1 MRLREVI
8 LIWYRSVGY
17 LKFEVKPFTVLYGR
31 NNSGKTNVLE
41 GIYGLLSPEHLDSER
56 ADYTMPPRGMRGSSS
71 PPMGAVLVELEEGTP
86 FDDDVLPMRH
96 SDSASPNDSV
106 PLPASQAAFIG
117 DISGTWLS
125 FHDPHDHFRHHD
137 YFEEQEN
144 YDREANWAEYRKLLT
159 TKVDDAPRPLPIF
172 LDWEIGDIETRVGDA
187 LMEHLAKDWFKDNDM
202 LVLLGDWPPQEP
214 GAPLVDGRPASWR
227 IHPRIQDYLDRFS
240 ALATRFLPDFLDGS
254 IHARFEV
261 ATTWKERFSVKLTY
275 RDPMSVG
282 VELEGG
288 GGPSHDA
295 VGSLGRGSSRWVA
308 AAIQIAL
315 HLFVRS
321 DSFDPAES
329 LQQKHFSGTVLLIDE
344 PETHLH
350 PLAVKSV
357 VRWCDRMV
365 DVWGFNV
372 VVATHHEEFLR
383 HSGPD
388 VAHVNI
394 TRRGNPLATH
404 ARTLLASAIPLLQDA
419 ARELGVHPATVLS
432 MVRGI
437 LFVEG
442 PLDQAVLDEYAP
454 AALEGAGV
462 HIVPMHG
469 THNMRGLIDGELAPR
484 LGIKVGILTD
494 DTAPESMGSR
504 SKNKLSGE
512 ERKLNR
518 LIKSCADQ
526 GFPPPTPFGVPER
539 DLLFALPEEGIRTCY
554 PDSAS
559 NFPGWLQMLEECRA
573 AEGKSQ
579 QDSVQWKLYAEQHY
593 GLPLNTAEGVRSV
606 VRTLDLADVELPSIR
621 RVINQIVAW
630 AAE

>member
-17 LKFEVKPFTVLYGR
+17 LNFEVKSFTVLYGR

-56 ADYTMPPRGMRGSSS
+56 TDYTMPPRGMRGSSS
-71 PPMGAVLVELEEGTP
+71 PPMGAVLVELEEGAP
-86 FDDDVLPMRH
+86 FDDDVLVLRR
-96 SDSASPNDSV
+96 SDSASPADSV
-106 PLPASQAAFIG
+106 PLPAFRAAFIG
-117 DISGTWLS
+117 DHDETWLT
-125 FHDPHDHFRHHD
+125 FHDPHDYFRNHV
-137 YFEEQEN
+137 YFEEKES
-144 YDREANWAEYRKLLT
+144 YDGAAERAERAKLVA

-172 LDWEIGDIETRVGDA
+172 LDWEIDDIETRVGDA
-187 LMEHLAKDWFKDNDM
+187 LMEHLASKGLFVDVP
-202 LVLLGDWPPQEP
+202 VLLRDWPHEP
-214 GAPLVDGRPASWR
+214 GVPASWQ
-227 IHPRIQDYLDRFS
+227 INPKIQDFLDRFS
-240 ALATRFLPDFLDGS
+240 GLANMFLPDFLDGS
-254 IHARFEV
+254 IHARIQV
-261 ATTWKERFSVKLTY
+261 ATAWKQRFSVTLSY
-275 RDPMSVG
+275 YEPGSVD
-282 VELEGG
+282 VESSGG
-288 GGPSHDA
+288 SHDA
-295 VGSLGRGSSRWVA
+295 VDSLGRGSSRWVA

-321 DSFDPAES
+321 DSLDPVES
-329 LQQKHFSGTVLLIDE
+329 LQEKHFSGTVLLIDE

-350 PLAVKSV
+350 PSAVKSV
-357 VRWCDRMV
+357 VRWCDGMV

-372 VVATHHEEFLR
+372 VVATHHVEFLR

-388 VAHVNI
+388 VAHVHI
-394 TRRGNPLATH
+394 TRGGNPLATN
-404 ARTLLASAIPLLQDA
+404 ARTLLASTTPLLQDV
-419 ARELGVHPATVLS
+419 ARDLGVHPATVLS

-442 PLDQAVLDEYAP
+442 PLDYAVLDEYAF
-454 AALEGAGV
+454 AALDAAGV

-469 THNMRGLIDGELAPR
+469 TRNMSGLIDGELAPR
-484 LGIKVGILTD
+484 LGIKVGVLTD
-494 DTAPESMGSR
+494 DTDPETMGSR

-518 LIKSCADQ
+518 LIKSYADQ

-539 DLLFALPEEGIRTCY
+539 DLLFALPEKGIRKCY

-606 VRTLDLADVELPSIR
+606 VRTLDLANVELPTIR
-621 RVINQIVAW
+621 RVIDQIVAW
-630 AAE
+630 ANG

>member
-1 MRLREVI
+1 
-8 LIWYRSVGY
+8 VGR
-17 LKFEVKPFTVLYGR
+17 TV
-31 NNSGKTNVLE
+31 
-41 GIYGLLSPEHLDSER
+41 D
-56 ADYTMPPRGMRGSSS
+56 
-71 PPMGAVLVELEEGTP
+71 
-86 FDDDVLPMRH
+86 
-96 SDSASPNDSV
+96 
-106 PLPASQAAFIG
+106 
-117 DISGTWLS
+117 
-125 FHDPHDHFRHHD
+125 
-137 YFEEQEN
+137 
-144 YDREANWAEYRKLLT
+144 
-159 TKVDDAPRPLPIF
+159 
-172 LDWEIGDIETRVGDA
+172 
-187 LMEHLAKDWFKDNDM
+187 
-202 LVLLGDWPPQEP
+202 
-214 GAPLVDGRPASWR
+214 
-227 IHPRIQDYLDRFS
+227 
-240 ALATRFLPDFLDGS
+240 
-254 IHARFEV
+254 
-261 ATTWKERFSVKLTY
+261 
-275 RDPMSVG
+275 
-282 VELEGG
+282 
-288 GGPSHDA
+288 
-295 VGSLGRGSSRWVA
+295 SLGRGSSRWVA

-329 LQQKHFSGTVLLIDE
+329 LQEKHFSGTVLLIDE

-462 HIVPMHG
+462 HIVPIHG

-484 LGIKVGILTD
+484 LGIKIGVLTD
-494 DTAPESMGSR
+494 DTAPETMGSR

-518 LIKSCADQ
+518 LIKSYSDQ

-539 DLLFALPEEGIRTCY
+539 DLLFALPEEGIRKCY

-579 QDSVQWKLYAEQHY
+579 QESVQWKLYAEQHY

-606 VRTLDLADVELPSIR
+606 VRTLDLANVELPTIR
-621 RVINQIVAW
+621 RVIDQIVAW
-630 AAE
+630 ANG